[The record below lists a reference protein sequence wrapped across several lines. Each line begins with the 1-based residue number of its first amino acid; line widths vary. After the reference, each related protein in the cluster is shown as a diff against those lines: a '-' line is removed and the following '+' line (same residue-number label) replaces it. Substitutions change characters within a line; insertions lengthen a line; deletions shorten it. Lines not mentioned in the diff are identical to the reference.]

1 MIHRIRIQN
10 YKSLRDVTVELSP
23 VTVLIGRSGTGKTN
37 FCEAIRLLRDCL
49 TSGVQNVWQRML
61 LAKPM
66 THGKEGVSYE
76 VDFTVNGYD
85 EAFSYS
91 LAFDPRLTE
100 PVRES
105 LTCGGSAV
113 FAQSHA
119 LVTDRNGVL
128 VPKSVGTWEVHPAL
142 ASVPNAGP
150 LALPRLPGI
159 EFATVAISSLTAG
172 LGIYSFPYNVLEN
185 SMPGDSGLEDD
196 ASNALG
202 TLRALWVNPQC
213 RRDRAGL
220 VAALRQVNSRVL
232 SVELDSIQSPT
243 KSLVSHEF
251 GDKILAMPLSSE
263 SSGFRRF
270 LAHLLALYQTPPKQT
285 LIFEEP
291 ENAIFP
297 GALITLAEE
306 FKATPEEGRG
316 QVILTTHNPVLL
328 NHFDADQIRV
338 VEMDENLET
347 QIGPLAPEQREAL
360 QEKMLYP
367 GELFTVDVARREHEV
382 VSP

>member
-49 TSGVQNVWQRML
+49 TRIDQSVLERL
-61 LAKPM
+61 RSSKPM
-66 THGKEGVSYE
+66 THGNEGVSFV
-76 VDFTVNGYD
+76 VDFSVNGYD
-85 EAFSYS
+85 EAFRYS
-91 LAFDPRLTE
+91 LTFEPKKTE
-100 PVRES
+100 PSSECLVVSDRVVFKQS
-105 LTCGGSAV
+105 RVSAPSG
-113 FAQSHA
+113 FGHA
-119 LVTDRNGVL
+119 M
-128 VPKSVGTWEVHPAL
+128 VGKWEVPPAL
-142 ASVPNAGP
+142 AAIPDAGP

-159 EFATVAISSLTAG
+159 EFATVALSSLTSG
-172 LGIYSFPYNVLEN
+172 LGIYLFPYDVLEK
-185 SMPGDSGLEDD
+185 STSGDSSLDD
-196 ASNALG
+196 NASNALG

-213 RRDRAGL
+213 RRDRMGL
-220 VAALRQVNSRVL
+220 FAALRQVNSRVL

-243 KSLVSHEF
+243 KSLVIHEF
-251 GDKILAMPLSSE
+251 GDRVLSMPLSSE

-270 LAHLLALYQTPPKQT
+270 LAHLLALYQTPSKQT

-297 GALITLAEE
+297 GALATLAEE

>member
-10 YKSLRDVTVELSP
+10 YKSIRDVTVELSP

-49 TSGVQNVWQRML
+49 IRFDQNVVERL
-61 LAKPM
+61 RSAKPM
-66 THGKEGVSYE
+66 THGREGVSYV
-76 VDFTVNGYD
+76 VDFSVNEYD
-85 EAFSYS
+85 EAFSYTVG
-91 LAFDPRLTE
+91 FMPNHTGLTS
-100 PVRES
+100 ES
-105 LTCGGSAV
+105 LIINEALM
-113 FAQSHA
+113 FKQSISG
-119 LVTDRNGVL
+119 TGQTKWD
-128 VPKSVGTWEVHPAL
+128 VPPKL
-142 ASVPNAGP
+142 ASVPDAGS

-159 EFATVAISSLTAG
+159 EFATVALSSLTSG
-172 LGIYSFPYNVLEN
+172 LGIYSFPYDVLET
-185 SMPGDSGLEDD
+185 STSGDSGLTDN

-202 TLRALWVNPQC
+202 TLRALWINPQC
-213 RRDRAGL
+213 RRDRVGL
-220 VAALRQVNSRVL
+220 VTALRQVNSRVL
-232 SVELDSIQSPT
+232 SVELDSIQSP
-243 KSLVSHEF
+243 KKALVSHEF
-251 GDKILAMPLSSE
+251 GDKVLAMPLSSE

-360 QEKMLYP
+360 QEKLLYP

>member
-10 YKSLRDVTVELSP
+10 YKSIRDVTVDLSP

-49 TSGVQNVWQRML
+49 ATGVENVMQRMQS
-61 LAKPM
+61 AKSM
-66 THGKEGVSYE
+66 THSDEGVSYE
-76 VDFTVNGYD
+76 VDFTVAGYD
-85 EAFSYS
+85 ERFSYT
-91 LAFDPRLTE
+91 LKFDLKFHSPIRERLTYGGNIVFE
-100 PVRES
+100 QSRDGVPTQR
-105 LTCGGSAV
+105 GGPGSA
-113 FAQSHA
+113 
-119 LVTDRNGVL
+119 
-128 VPKSVGTWEVHPAL
+128 KSKWEVPPAL
-142 ASVPNAGP
+142 ASIPDPGP

-159 EFATVAISSLTAG
+159 EFATVAISSLMAG
-172 LGIYSFPYNVLEN
+172 LGIYSFPYNVLGN
-185 SMPGDSGLEDD
+185 ATLGGIGLDD
-196 ASNALG
+196 NAFNALE

-213 RRDRAGL
+213 RRDRVGL

-243 KSLVSHEF
+243 QALVSYEF
-251 GDKILAMPLSSE
+251 GDKVLPMPLSSE

-316 QVILTTHNPVLL
+316 QVILTTHNPVFL
-328 NHFDADQIRV
+328 NHFEADQIRV

-360 QEKMLYP
+360 KEKLLYP